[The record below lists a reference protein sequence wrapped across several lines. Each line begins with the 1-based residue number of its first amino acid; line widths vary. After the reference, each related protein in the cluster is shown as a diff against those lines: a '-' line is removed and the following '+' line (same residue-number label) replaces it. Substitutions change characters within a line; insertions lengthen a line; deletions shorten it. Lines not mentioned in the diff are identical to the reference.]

1 MSYPLSTENRLNCG
15 HIMFSFEMQILESNK
30 QKYNYYLN
38 LLSKSLHIYNPG
50 KKNHQIPL
58 YFTSLFFLSAW
69 TLWSKED
76 LPSYMYNNIKTFKN
90 IASYSQNGVLPAV
103 LMIKL

>member
-1 MSYPLSTENRLNCG
+1 MDDRWNCG
-15 HIMFSFEMQILESNK
+15 HITFSFETQILGSNK

-38 LLSKSLHIYNPG
+38 LLSKTLHIYNPE

-58 YFTSLFFLSAW
+58 YFTSLFFLSAR

-76 LPSYMYNNIKTFKN
+76 LPSYIYNNIKTFKD
-90 IASYSQNGVLPAV
+90 IAPYCQNGVLAAV